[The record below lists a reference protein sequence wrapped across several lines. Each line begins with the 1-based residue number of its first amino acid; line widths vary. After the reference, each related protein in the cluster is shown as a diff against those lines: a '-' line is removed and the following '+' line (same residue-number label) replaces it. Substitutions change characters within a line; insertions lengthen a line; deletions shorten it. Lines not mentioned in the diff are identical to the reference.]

1 MKKLFHSPANS
12 PRQKILFF
20 KSGSL
25 LLTVALLVS
34 AIFAPG
40 VSAAE
45 ADVGYDTK
53 NTTVYSS
60 IDAVTSNGI
69 AESNKSSRWK
79 FAVSTTDYNDFFAVT
94 TNDFEIDASADENGG
109 VTITWTA
116 PEGATGE
123 ATVKISD
130 GASYNRSFTA
140 TGSSYT
146 STEFAVGSTYQ
157 IQVIMGDYT
166 SEVFSYGNIMLP
178 VSVQNQN
185 GDNKFSYGGSDTYTR
200 FLLDFK
206 ENKKYIND
214 KAGLLVKIDMSI
226 INENVVTF
234 NYQTTSGSL
243 AGQTYSSE
251 KAWVAF
257 DSNLYSVSEGGDWKA
272 QSTDTSH
279 TVKGSNNA
287 YIIDTNNG
295 IYQGINNNENV
306 KVIGDG
312 DLNFTA
318 NAGSK
323 QRVDE
328 NTTGF
333 RSGYLLIPF
342 DHYNAATLTQMANNG
357 YICYITER
365 YNYWYYTQSA
375 AGTDK
380 IDANPHIIN
389 FSELAVGDT
398 INGHDNTYRTKDKD
412 GNDVVPQVRSLF
424 DREISIGSVTL
435 ITDYAGFVSA
445 NVDTENKSFS
455 AGTPKSTTDIS
466 DGGYMTATGNNLSS
480 LSCETTGKY
489 TDYNSGYSFTV
500 AYGETAKIGFTA
512 PVDGYYE
519 ISDKLTAAATA
530 GASYRVVR
538 ETADGDRMLLQETRS
553 IDENGKL
560 VLLAKL
566 DAGDTVYI
574 EAYANTA
581 NGEIGFAIPKA
592 VKINNISETDG
603 SYVSTPVDYYVT
615 ESNSAVYNRKYNFDL
630 TQQQTTW
637 QFKWFLNPVSV
648 TNGNET
654 IVYTEEECLK
664 GNLLTQN
671 SFGDSIVD
679 YDTLGIEKL
688 EDNSDAT
695 KFVNALRDFDYTYD
709 GCYYIS
715 KLSATYKN
723 TDDTLNY
730 SAGGRD
736 HTRSG
741 FLSLV
746 ATSGNAGAVAS
757 KDATKFSYSVGFARG
772 VTNVNTNYYN
782 MGIAFE
788 WTAPA
793 AGTVNLSGIER
804 FNDGSQIILKNL
816 NVVAALHKD
825 KNRELS
831 AITVEKGDVITIAY
845 SRTDGK
851 YTGNKTHTQ
860 QITFT
865 PSVSNITVTGDT
877 VDTGLVGGLLAN
889 GTEIKMPEFTK
900 QGTLFRNWEDSKENP
915 YNAEDIYTVD
925 GDDTLKP
932 IYSYY
937 GDLNGDY
944 KITAPDLAILRK
956 HIIGVSEIEDDDIL
970 LLADVNADDECNLL
984 DLIRMKKYI
993 AGYNVVLGA
1002 E

>member
-178 VSVQNQN
+178 VTVTNSNNQEP
-185 GDNKFSYGGSDTYTR
+185 KFATQGVYSNFIINLG
-200 FLLDFK
+200 
-206 ENKKYIND
+206 EAKKYATK
-214 KAGLLVKIDMSI
+214 KAGLLIKIDTQFIEDNVVEFNYVDSENKYSSKDAWVVFSSVLEPATI
-226 INENVVTF
+226 INEKGESKAI
-234 NYQTTSGSL
+234 TTRNIS
-243 AGQTYSSE
+243 A
-251 KAWVAF
+251 
-257 DSNLYSVSEGGDWKA
+257 EGE
-272 QSTDTSH
+272 
-279 TVKGSNNA
+279 NNS
-287 YIIDTNNG
+287 YIIDTNKG
-295 IYQGINNNENV
+295 IYHSVNNKPLLTPESEKASKTINFGDMDTNSN
-306 KVIGDG
+306 DG
-312 DLNFTA
+312 DIY
-318 NAGSK
+318 GVS
-323 QRVDE
+323 
-328 NTTGF
+328 GF
-333 RSGYLLIPF
+333 FSGYILMPF
-342 DHYNAATLTQMANNG
+342 DHCSDSALELIAENGIVWYLT
-357 YICYITER
+357 E
-365 YNYWYYTQSA
+365 NYYYHYYTQNGS
-375 AGTDK
+375 GNSK
-380 IDANPHIIN
+380 VIKPIY
-389 FSELAVGDT
+389 FSELADGYT
-398 INGHDNTYRTKDKD
+398 INGNDNTYLNK
-412 GNDVVPQVRSLF
+412 NDTIPDVRNLF

-715 KLSATYKN
+715 KLSATYKK

-772 VTNVNTNYYN
+772 VTNDNTNYYN